1 MKIWAPLVI
10 VFFHMATTCSAAGGD
25 GVYPFKG
32 RLDLVNGVFELSL
45 KSQEGR
51 AHLQVNRDPDG
62 SYRTLLDVENIHAPF
77 FEMTTQISGV
87 LRVEK
92 QTSGYKEF
100 SGRFES
106 RNTLINGRSGPEVS
120 GDLDLDQGAF
130 YVRDFAWGGLRG
142 SGKIDLRPPY
152 PVGSKIQLYGMDIA
166 DLLNWLAGKDK
177 KWTGNGE
184 ISGDIELS
192 GSMNKLMVKA
202 NLVSQNGSIEELTYD
217 LLLLNLQGIYPMI
230 DLTSSTV
237 TKTNGFSVG
246 LAGILDL
253 SDGDHMAS
261 QIKGIKK
268 TPLVKDSVSQSE
280 WVLKRVQDSSGEG
293 KTQTML
299 FLKNDKQNTLLGQ
312 EDSSLLG
319 VQKKIGF

>member
-1 MKIWAPLVI
+1 
-10 VFFHMATTCSAAGGD
+10 MATTSCAAGGD

-32 RLDLVNGVFELSL
+32 RLDLVGGVLELSL
-45 KSQEGR
+45 KTKEGQ
-51 AHLQVNRDPDG
+51 AHLQVDRDPDG
-62 SYRTLLDVENIHAPF
+62 SYRTLLDVEDIHTPF
-77 FEMTTQISGV
+77 FEMTTQVSGV
-87 LRVEK
+87 VRVEK
-92 QTSGYKEF
+92 DTSEDHEF

-106 RNTLINGRSGPEVS
+106 QNTRINGRSGPEVS
-120 GDLDLDQGAF
+120 GNFDLDEGSF
-130 YVRDFAWGGLRG
+130 YVRDLAWGGLRG

-152 PVGSKIQLYGMDIA
+152 PVGSKVQLYGMDIA

-184 ISGDIELS
+184 ISGSIEIS
-192 GSMNKLMVKA
+192 GAMNKLTVNA
-202 NLVSQNGSIEELTYD
+202 NLVSQNGSIEELPYD
-217 LLLLNLQGIYPMI
+217 LLSLHLEGIYPVV

-246 LAGILDL
+246 LAGIVDL
-253 SDGDHMAS
+253 SDADTMAS
-261 QIKGIKK
+261 QIKAVKRI
-268 TPLVKDSVSQSE
+268 PLVKDNDSRSE

-293 KTQTML
+293 KTQTSL